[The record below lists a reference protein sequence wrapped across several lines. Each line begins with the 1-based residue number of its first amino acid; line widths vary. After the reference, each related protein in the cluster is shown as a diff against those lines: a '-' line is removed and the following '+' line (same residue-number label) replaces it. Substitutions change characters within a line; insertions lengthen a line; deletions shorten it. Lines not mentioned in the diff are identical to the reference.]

1 MRHTHSRLSR
11 AMRLIVLVLI
21 GLMPVPA
28 AAGAINADPAATASA
43 AIAVEDTPADTPPA
57 REDEAI
63 TPQESDPS
71 DAPADTEEDAEEG
84 TDYTDADF
92 TDVQTVQASADIL
105 RYGIDLEGGLP
116 YFMDNWDGSGNLI
129 GFEQEIIEEICRR
142 LNRRPVPV
150 QIDWDKLIPGLE
162 RGLYDIACEGQE
174 ITPEHEEVVQF
185 TVPYYVTGLQL
196 CTHVRHTDINRL
208 ADVAGKR
215 VGVLKASLSYDLL
228 AEMGTV
234 DIATYNTE
242 VNGFDDLIN
251 GRLHA
256 VLFDQPVALYYGKPR
271 EAEGIRFI
279 DEDIG
284 AVSYGFVVDARQPG
298 LLEQI
303 NAILTD
309 MRETG
314 RLRTILERWGLW
326 NAQTAREFGDPDL
339 KPRTEPVMLN
349 AWVEQSRPIS
359 GFQARFRRY
368 ISFLPM
374 MGLGALLT
382 MEVSILA
389 MLLAVALGFMLAT
402 IRVYAPWP
410 LALLSVLY
418 IEIIRGTPVL
428 IQLYFIFYGLPAVG
442 IRLSPFIA
450 GVVGLG
456 LNYAAYEA
464 ENYRAGF
471 AGVPHTQMEAALSL
485 GMTRWQAIR
494 HVIAPQAFRIVLP
507 PVTNDFISLLKD
519 SSLVSVITLVELTK
533 TYGLLATKYYD
544 YFGTGIMVAVI
555 YLLLGLPFVRL
566 ARYTERKLAA
576 HLPTTPN
583 LRR

>member
-1 MRHTHSRLSR
+1 MRHPWHVLSR
-11 AMRLIVLVLI
+11 AIMLIALVTTWSFATLALAEVSDP
-21 GLMPVPA
+21 GRDST
-28 AAGAINADPAATASA
+28 DPAANTTEATQTDNEMAVA
-43 AIAVEDTPADTPPA
+43 ADAGTTGE
-57 REDEAI
+57 
-63 TPQESDPS
+63 ESS
-71 DAPADTEEDAEEG
+71 DGETEEEE
-84 TDYTDADF
+84 TEYTDADF
-92 TDVQTVQASADIL
+92 TDVQTVQASSDIL
-105 RYGIDLEGGLP
+105 RYGVDLEGGLP
-116 YFMDNWDGSGNLI
+116 YFLDSWDGSGKLI

-142 LNRRPVPV
+142 LNRKPVPV
-150 QIDWDKLIPGLE
+150 QINWDKLIPGLE
-162 RGLYDIACEGQE
+162 RGLYDMACEGQE

-196 CTHVRHTDINRL
+196 CTHERHADINSL

-215 VGVLKASLSYDLL
+215 VGVLKASFSYDLL
-228 AEMGTV
+228 AEMGNV
-234 DIATYNTE
+234 DIATYDTE

-251 GRLHA
+251 GRLDA

-271 EAEGIRFI
+271 ESEGIRFI
-279 DEDIG
+279 DEEIG
-284 AVSYGFVVDARQPG
+284 AVKYGFVIDTRQPD
-298 LLEQI
+298 LLEKV
-303 NAILTD
+303 NAILLD
-309 MRETG
+309 MRASG
-314 RLRTILERWGLW
+314 QLRAILERWGLW
-326 NAQTAREFGDPDL
+326 NAQTAREFGDPDVT
-339 KPRTEPVMLN
+339 PRAEPVMLN
-349 AWVEQSRPIS
+349 AWVEHSRPIA
-359 GFQARFRRY
+359 GLRARFDRY
-368 ISFLPM
+368 VSFLPM
-374 MGLGALLT
+374 MGRGALLT

-389 MLLAVALGFMLAT
+389 MLLAVALGFVLAT

-410 LALLSVLY
+410 LAMLSVLY

-428 IQLYFIFYGLPAVG
+428 IQLYFIFYGLPAIG
-442 IRLSPFIA
+442 IKLSPFIA

-576 HLPTTPN
+576 HLPSTPN

>member
-1 MRHTHSRLSR
+1 MRHPWHVLSR
-11 AMRLIVLVLI
+11 AIMLIALVTTWSFATLALAEASDP
-21 GLMPVPA
+21 GKDST
-28 AAGAINADPAATASA
+28 DPAAKTTEATPTDNEMAVA
-43 AIAVEDTPADTPPA
+43 ADAGTTGE
-57 REDEAI
+57 
-63 TPQESDPS
+63 ESS
-71 DAPADTEEDAEEG
+71 DGETEEEE
-84 TDYTDADF
+84 TEYTDADF
-92 TDVQTVQASADIL
+92 TDVQTVQASSDIL
-105 RYGIDLEGGLP
+105 RYGVDLEGGLP
-116 YFMDNWDGSGNLI
+116 YFLDSWDGSGKLI

-142 LNRRPVPV
+142 LNRKPVPV
-150 QIDWDKLIPGLE
+150 QINWDKLIPGLE
-162 RGLYDIACEGQE
+162 RGLYDMACEGQE

-196 CTHVRHTDINRL
+196 CTHERHADINSL
-208 ADVAGKR
+208 ADVAGKQ

-228 AEMGTV
+228 AEMGDV
-234 DIATYNTE
+234 DIATYDTE

-251 GRLHA
+251 GRLDA

-271 EAEGIRFI
+271 ESEGIRFI
-279 DEDIG
+279 DEEIG
-284 AVSYGFVVDARQPG
+284 AVKYGFVIDARQTD
-298 LLEQI
+298 LLEKV
-303 NAILTD
+303 NAILLD
-309 MRETG
+309 MRASG
-314 RLRTILERWGLW
+314 QLRAILERWGLW
-326 NAQTAREFGDPDL
+326 NAQTAREFGDPDVT
-339 KPRTEPVMLN
+339 PRAEPVMLN
-349 AWVEQSRPIS
+349 AWVEHSRPIA
-359 GFQARFRRY
+359 GLRARFDRY
-368 ISFLPM
+368 VSFLPM
-374 MGLGALLT
+374 MGRGALLT

-389 MLLAVALGFMLAT
+389 MLLAVALGFVLAT

-410 LALLSVLY
+410 LAMLSVLY

-428 IQLYFIFYGLPAVG
+428 IQLYFIFYGLPAIG
-442 IRLSPFIA
+442 IKLSPFIA

-576 HLPTTPN
+576 HLPSTPN

>member
-1 MRHTHSRLSR
+1 MRHPWHVLSR
-11 AMRLIVLVLI
+11 AIMLIALVTTWSFATLALAEVSDP
-21 GLMPVPA
+21 GKDST
-28 AAGAINADPAATASA
+28 DPAAKTTEATPTDNEMAVA
-43 AIAVEDTPADTPPA
+43 ADAGTTGE
-57 REDEAI
+57 
-63 TPQESDPS
+63 ESS
-71 DAPADTEEDAEEG
+71 DGETEEEE
-84 TDYTDADF
+84 TEYTDADF
-92 TDVQTVQASADIL
+92 TDVQTVQASSDIL
-105 RYGIDLEGGLP
+105 RYGVDLEGGLP
-116 YFMDNWDGSGNLI
+116 YFLDSWDGSGKLI

-142 LNRRPVPV
+142 LNRKPVPV
-150 QIDWDKLIPGLE
+150 QINWDKLIPGLE
-162 RGLYDIACEGQE
+162 RGLYDMACEGQE

-196 CTHVRHTDINRL
+196 CTHERHADINSL

-228 AEMGTV
+228 AEMGDV
-234 DIATYNTE
+234 NIATYDTE

-251 GRLHA
+251 GRLDA

-271 EAEGIRFI
+271 ESEGIRFI
-279 DEDIG
+279 DEEIG
-284 AVSYGFVVDARQPG
+284 AVKYGFVIDARQTD
-298 LLEQI
+298 LLEKV
-303 NAILTD
+303 NAILLD
-309 MRETG
+309 MRASG
-314 RLRTILERWGLW
+314 QLRAILERWGLW
-326 NAQTAREFGDPDL
+326 NAQTAREFGDPDVT
-339 KPRTEPVMLN
+339 PRAEPVMLN
-349 AWVEQSRPIS
+349 AWVEHSRPIA
-359 GFQARFRRY
+359 GLRARFDRY
-368 ISFLPM
+368 VSFLPM
-374 MGLGALLT
+374 MGRGALLT

-389 MLLAVALGFMLAT
+389 MLLAVALGFVLAT

-410 LALLSVLY
+410 LAMLSVLY

-428 IQLYFIFYGLPAVG
+428 IQLYFIFYGLPAIG
-442 IRLSPFIA
+442 IKLSPFIA

-576 HLPTTPN
+576 HLPSTPN

>member
-11 AMRLIVLVLI
+11 AIRLIVLVLI
-21 GLMPVPA
+21 GLMPLSA

-43 AIAVEDTPADTPPA
+43 AVAVEDTPADTPPA
-57 REDEAI
+57 GEDEASA
-63 TPQESDPS
+63 PQESDSS
-71 DAPADTEEDAEEG
+71 DAPADSEEDAEEG

-196 CTHVRHTDINRL
+196 CTHERHTDINRL

-228 AEMGTV
+228 SEMGTV

-271 EAEGIRFI
+271 EAGGIRFI

-374 MGLGALLT
+374 MGHGALLT

>member
-1 MRHTHSRLSR
+1 MRHPWHVLSR
-11 AMRLIVLVLI
+11 AIMLIALVTTWSFATLALAEVSDP
-21 GLMPVPA
+21 GKDST
-28 AAGAINADPAATASA
+28 DPAAKTTEATPTDNEMAVA
-43 AIAVEDTPADTPPA
+43 ADAGTTGE
-57 REDEAI
+57 
-63 TPQESDPS
+63 ESS
-71 DAPADTEEDAEEG
+71 DGETEEEE
-84 TDYTDADF
+84 TEYTDADF
-92 TDVQTVQASADIL
+92 TDVQTVQASSDIL
-105 RYGIDLEGGLP
+105 RYGVDLEGGLP
-116 YFMDNWDGSGNLI
+116 YFLDSWDGSGKLI

-142 LNRRPVPV
+142 LNRKPVPV
-150 QIDWDKLIPGLE
+150 QINWDKLIPGLE
-162 RGLYDIACEGQE
+162 RGLYDMACEGQE
-174 ITPEHEEVVQF
+174 ITPEHEAVVQF

-196 CTHVRHTDINRL
+196 CTHERHAEINSL
-208 ADVAGKR
+208 ADVEGKR

-228 AEMGTV
+228 AEMGNV
-234 DIATYNTE
+234 DIATYDTE

-251 GRLHA
+251 GRLDA

-271 EAEGIRFI
+271 ESEGIRFI
-279 DEDIG
+279 DEEIG
-284 AVSYGFVVDARQPG
+284 AVKYGFVIDARQTD
-298 LLEQI
+298 LLEKV
-303 NAILTD
+303 NTILLD
-309 MRETG
+309 MRASG
-314 RLRTILERWGLW
+314 QLRAILERWGLW
-326 NAQTAREFGDPDL
+326 NAQTAREFGDPDVT
-339 KPRTEPVMLN
+339 PRAEPVMLN
-349 AWVEQSRPIS
+349 AWVEHSRPIA
-359 GFQARFRRY
+359 GLRARFDRY
-368 ISFLPM
+368 VSFLPM
-374 MGLGALLT
+374 MGRGALLT

-389 MLLAVALGFMLAT
+389 MLLAVALGFVLAT

-410 LALLSVLY
+410 LAMLSVLY

-428 IQLYFIFYGLPAVG
+428 IQLYFIFYGLPAIG
-442 IRLSPFIA
+442 IKLSPFIA

-576 HLPTTPN
+576 HLPSTPN

>member
-1 MRHTHSRLSR
+1 MRHPWHVLSR
-11 AMRLIVLVLI
+11 AIMLIALVTTWSFATLALAEVSDP
-21 GLMPVPA
+21 GRDST
-28 AAGAINADPAATASA
+28 DPAANTTEATQTDNEMAVA
-43 AIAVEDTPADTPPA
+43 ADAGTTGE
-57 REDEAI
+57 
-63 TPQESDPS
+63 ESS
-71 DAPADTEEDAEEG
+71 DGETEEEE
-84 TDYTDADF
+84 TEYTDADF
-92 TDVQTVQASADIL
+92 TDVQTVQASSDIL
-105 RYGIDLEGGLP
+105 RYGVDLEGGLP
-116 YFMDNWDGSGNLI
+116 YFLDSWDGSGKLI

-142 LNRRPVPV
+142 LNRKPVPV
-150 QIDWDKLIPGLE
+150 QINWDKLIPGLE
-162 RGLYDIACEGQE
+162 RGLYDMACEGQE

-196 CTHVRHTDINRL
+196 CTHERHADINSL

-215 VGVLKASLSYDLL
+215 VGVLKASFSYDLL
-228 AEMGTV
+228 AEMGNV
-234 DIATYNTE
+234 DIATYDTE

-251 GRLHA
+251 GRLDA

-271 EAEGIRFI
+271 ESEGIRFI
-279 DEDIG
+279 DEEIG
-284 AVSYGFVVDARQPG
+284 AVKYGFVIDTRQPD
-298 LLEQI
+298 LLEKV
-303 NAILTD
+303 NAILLD
-309 MRETG
+309 MRASG
-314 RLRTILERWGLW
+314 QLRAILERWGLW
-326 NAQTAREFGDPDL
+326 NAQTAREFGDPDVT
-339 KPRTEPVMLN
+339 PRAEPVMLN
-349 AWVEQSRPIS
+349 AWVEHSRPIT
-359 GFQARFRRY
+359 GLRARFDRY
-368 ISFLPM
+368 VSFLPM
-374 MGLGALLT
+374 MVRGALLT

-389 MLLAVALGFMLAT
+389 MLLAVALGFVLAT

-410 LALLSVLY
+410 LAMLSVLY

-428 IQLYFIFYGLPAVG
+428 IQLYFIFYGLPAIG
-442 IRLSPFIA
+442 IKLSPFIA

-576 HLPTTPN
+576 HLPSTPN